1 MYYFSADGSPWSPKL
16 HDRICSAHFI
26 GGKKADEQ
34 DSPSYIPRIF
44 PTIYTSTAVNANLV
58 ISRYKRCMERNNEKE
73 KNTANLPNIHY
84 ESSVI
89 EMMENIHRTKI
100 DKECQVNIFSPVG
113 NEGKT
118 FICNRYVHSG
128 KDICDSEVQTEI
140 SSNSK
145 IIKFDKKT
153 KHQGCN
159 TIVKTFAHQ
168 ATLTENKYFTGFR
181 SITEDEEL
189 IDLAGVTL
197 QNFRFLL
204 KRIVDN
210 HKYMVVKEDRLLIF
224 LMKMKL
230 GVSFSALSVLFGVH
244 RTTVSR
250 IFYSNLEE
258 LASATSNLVF
268 WPSKSV
274 VQRTMPDCFHPN
286 YSNTRVI
293 IDCTEFQVEIPS
305 TVDNRVWCYSHYKK
319 GFTAKVLIGIT
330 PGGFISFKSKVAG
343 GRKSDAQI
351 TVESGLVDYL
361 ENGDIVLADK
371 GFPQIKKILD
381 ESGKE
386 IGIVMPPFLSDK
398 RAFSRDETDATYSIA
413 RVRIHV
419 ERIMQRLRLYQI
431 LNKIPQNLFCH
442 IDDILHICCVLVNL
456 QNSIFSNK

>member
-1 MYYFSADGSPWSPKL
+1 M
-16 HDRICSAHFI
+16 
-26 GGKKADEQ
+26 
-34 DSPSYIPRIF
+34 
-44 PTIYTSTAVNANLV
+44 
-58 ISRYKRCMERNNEKE
+58 SRYQRYMERSNKKE
-73 KNTANLPNIHY
+73 RNTANVPNID
-84 ESSVI
+84 SSTFEII
-89 EMMENIHRTKI
+89 ENTPSTKI
-100 DKECQVNIFSPVG
+100 DKECQIEIFSSVE

-118 FICNRYVHSG
+118 FICNRYIYSD
-128 KDICDSEVQTEI
+128 KEICDCEVQTEI

-145 IIKFDKKT
+145 IIKYDKKT

-159 TIVKTFAHQ
+159 TIEKIYAHQ
-168 ATLTENKYFTGFR
+168 ATITENKYFTGFR
-181 SITEDEEL
+181 SIGEDEEL

-197 QNFRFLL
+197 DNFRFLL
-204 KRIVDN
+204 KRTVDK
-210 HKYMVVKEDRLLIF
+210 HKYMVAKEDRLLIF

-230 GVSFSALSVLFGVH
+230 GVTFSALSVLFGVH

-250 IFYSNLEE
+250 IFYLYLEE
-258 LASATSNLVF
+258 LASATSNLIF

-293 IDCTEFQVEIPS
+293 IDCTEFQIEVPS

-343 GRKSDAQI
+343 GRKSDSQI
-351 TVESGLVDYL
+351 TVESGLVDLL

-371 GFPQIKKILD
+371 GFPQIKKFLD

-386 IGIVMPPFLSDK
+386 IGLVMPPFLK
-398 RAFSRDETDATYSIA
+398 NNMNFSRDETDATYSIA

-456 QNSIFSNK
+456 QSSIFSNK